1 MKRKGR
7 GKGDKKED
15 KKEKSMKVEEEK
27 FSLNPTRSYIART
40 IARASCSRLSRCRN
54 CNFLRPLLA
63 QISSN
68 SDRELLTSAEKQVPS
83 RI

>member
-7 GKGDKKED
+7 EKGDEKED
-15 KKEKSMKVEEEK
+15 KKEKLEEEK

>member
-40 IARASCSRLSRCRN
+40 RASCSRLSRCRN